1 MIKLQPVMIE
11 LIILIILEVYANDL
25 IPLSPTPTLLPTSLQ
40 RPFQLDHEEMTYI
53 HRCLE
58 FALKMCEAS
67 RHMEFCIST
76 NLLKCLFN
84 DSMHP
89 KDYATRLSIATIKCA
104 NLCSRKLKLVGIA
117 HATCIVDC
125 YEKLMKKH

>member
-1 MIKLQPVMIE
+1 MMARKHMIKLQPVMIE

-58 FALKMCEAS
+58 FTLMLRLFWRKM
-67 RHMEFCIST
+67 ISEKWFRYFSVLGRGK
-76 NLLKCLFN
+76 NNGQPEN
-84 DSMHP
+84 DF
-89 KDYATRLSIATIKCA
+89 RLTKNA
-104 NLCSRKLKLVGIA
+104 
-117 HATCIVDC
+117 
-125 YEKLMKKH
+125 